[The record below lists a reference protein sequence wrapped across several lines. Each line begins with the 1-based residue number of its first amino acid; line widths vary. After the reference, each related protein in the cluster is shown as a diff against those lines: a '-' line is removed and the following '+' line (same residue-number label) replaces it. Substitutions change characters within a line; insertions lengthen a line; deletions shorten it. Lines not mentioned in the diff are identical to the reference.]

1 MRLAL
6 LFSCLLL
13 LAWTACGCRPRD
25 DADYRD
31 TPWHQKEVTVR
42 GVLRAPGSS
51 TVAAPV
57 TEWVV
62 ERPGEENKPVAVDIS
77 GVRDRA
83 IELEGKR
90 VKVVAR
96 TPAQA
101 DVESRRAP
109 LLVKELEAD

>member
-6 LFSCLLL
+6 PWTLLL
-13 LAWTACGCRPRD
+13 TVAVCGCRRD
-25 DADYRD
+25 DSDYYD

-42 GVLRAPGSS
+42 GTLRAPGSS
-51 TVAAPV
+51 TAAAPV

-62 ERPGEENKPVAVDIS
+62 EVPGEPNKPVPVDIA

-90 VKVVAR
+90 VKVVAK

-109 LLVKELEAD
+109 LLVKTLEAD

>member
-6 LFSCLLL
+6 LLPCLLL
-13 LAWTACGCRPRD
+13 VVAACGCRPRE

-62 ERPGEENKPVAVDIS
+62 ELPGEENKPVPVDIS

-90 VKVVAR
+90 VKAVTR
-96 TPAQA
+96 TPSQA
-101 DVESRRAP
+101 DVGSHRAP

>member
-1 MRLAL
+1 MRVPPL
-6 LFSCLLL
+6 LPYVLL
-13 LAWTACGCRPRD
+13 LAVTVLGCRPRD
-25 DADYRD
+25 DDYRD
-31 TPWHQKEVTVR
+31 TPWHQKEITVR
-42 GVLRAPGSS
+42 GILRAPGSS

-62 ERPGEENKPVAVDIS
+62 ERRGEENKPVPVDIS

-90 VKVVAR
+90 VKVVAK
-96 TPAQA
+96 TPSQA
-101 DVESRRAP
+101 DAEARRVP

>member
-6 LFSCLLL
+6 LPWLLL
-13 LAWTACGCRPRD
+13 LTITACGCRPRD
-25 DADYRD
+25 REYED
-31 TPWHQKEVTVR
+31 TPWHQKELTVR
-42 GVLRAPGSS
+42 GTLRAPGSS
-51 TVAAPV
+51 TAAAPI

-62 ERPGEENKPVAVDIS
+62 EVPGEENKPVPVDIS

-90 VKVVAR
+90 VKVVGR
-96 TPAQA
+96 TPSQA

-109 LLVKELEAD
+109 LLVKTLEAD